1 MKRLV
6 FNIALLSAFSTV
18 VAQNAADSTNTASA
32 TDTTIK
38 RNIEVVRDYTPV
50 IKEAGKINTMPELK
64 DVNTKKIEI
73 DYKVWTSTYKP
84 KTDIIPSL
92 DFALASQEENKYSRE
107 GFLRIGGGNYKSF
120 LGELYTPIYRS
131 DLALFDFYL
140 KHNSSFGDIT
150 LQKDNYSA
158 LSNDIL
164 SKGLYNDNK
173 ARMSF
178 LRSLRI
184 REISAFGEFGYN
196 RFNYYGL
203 NNDMI
208 AFSELNKD
216 KEEPKYENDNQKNSH
231 LTAALNFRFRSK
243 DYIEAWKY
251 DLQTNWRLFKTY
263 FDVTENTI
271 FTDLAASYRMQESI
285 LSLKLQ
291 MYNVFVSTPED
302 GAIDFSN
309 ANNFNNFT
317 VLKFNPYYSFV
328 SEVGKLNL
336 GLKASFGINQGK
348 KVAFSPDITGQV
360 RVIDNI
366 WYVYAGV
373 TGDYKV
379 NTLRSLANE
388 NIYLSPDARPEDTYI
403 PLDIY
408 LGTKLNIGKSVNTDI
423 HVGYKI
429 INNQY
434 FYVNKTDTTGITN
447 NRFDVVYDKN
457 VGQFNC
463 GAAVNYNFR
472 EKVDFSL
479 KIGYNKWSLEK
490 QAEAWMLPSA
500 QIGLGISYVPTDYLR
515 FNINYDLETGRKA
528 YMGKDK
534 DKNAIVADLKNVS
547 DLSLGANYKLMS
559 FLDVFARF
567 NNILNQRSEIWYGYP
582 SQGFNFLLGV
592 TLTF

>member
-1 MKRLV
+1 MKRIV
-6 FNIALLSAFSTV
+6 FNIALLSAFSIV
-18 VAQNAADSTNTASA
+18 SAQNASDSTNTASA

-64 DVNTKKIEI
+64 DVNTKKIEV

-92 DFALASQEENKYSRE
+92 DYALASQEENKYSRE
-107 GFLRIGGGNYKSF
+107 GFLRLGGGNYKSF
-120 LGELYTPIYRS
+120 LGELYTPIYNS
-131 DLALFDFYL
+131 DVALFDFYL
-140 KHNSSFGDIT
+140 KHNSSFGNVT
-150 LQKDNYSA
+150 LKKDNYDV
-158 LSNDIL
+158 LSNDVL

-173 ARMSF
+173 ARISF
-178 LRSLRI
+178 LRSIRI

-203 NNDMI
+203 NSDMI
-208 AFSELNKD
+208 SFSEQNKD
-216 KEEPKYENDNQKNSH
+216 KEEPEYKNDDQKNSH

-243 DYIEAWKY
+243 DYIEQWKY
-251 DLQTNWRLFKTY
+251 DLQTNWRLLKTH
-263 FDVTENTI
+263 FDVAENTI

-285 LSLKLQ
+285 LSLKFQ

-302 GAIDFSN
+302 GSIDFSK
-309 ANNFNNFT
+309 AKNFNNFT
-317 VLKFNPYYSFV
+317 VLKFNPYYSFI
-328 SEVGKLNL
+328 SEVGRLNL

-348 KVAFSPDITGQV
+348 NTAFSPDITGQV

-423 HVGYKI
+423 HIGYKI

-434 FYVNKTDTTGITN
+434 FYVNKSDSTGMKNT
-447 NRFDVVYDKN
+447 FDVVYDKN

-472 EKVDFSL
+472 EKVDFSF

-490 QAEAWMLPSA
+490 QKEAWMLPAA
-500 QIGLGISYVPTDYLR
+500 QIGLGVSYIPTDFLR
-515 FNINYDLETGRKA
+515 FNINYDLEAGRKA
-528 YMGKDK
+528 KLGKDSS
-534 DKNAIVADLKNVS
+534 VDLKNFN
-547 DLSLGANYKLMS
+547 DISLGANYKLMS

-567 NNILNQRSEIWYGYP
+567 NNILNQRSEFWYGYP
-582 SQGFNFLLGV
+582 SQGFNFLLGL

>member
-1 MKRLV
+1 MKRIV
-6 FNIALLSAFSTV
+6 FNIALLSAFSIV
-18 VAQNAADSTNTASA
+18 SAQNASDSTNTASA

-64 DVNTKKIEI
+64 DVNTKKIEV

-92 DFALASQEENKYSRE
+92 DYALASQEENKYSRE
-107 GFLRIGGGNYKSF
+107 GFLRLGGGNYKSF
-120 LGELYTPIYRS
+120 LGELYTPIYNS
-131 DLALFDFYL
+131 DVALFDFYL
-140 KHNSSFGDIT
+140 KHNSSFGNVT
-150 LQKDNYSA
+150 LKKDNYDV
-158 LSNDIL
+158 LSNDVL

-173 ARMSF
+173 ARISF
-178 LRSLRI
+178 LRSIRI

-203 NNDMI
+203 NSDMI
-208 AFSELNKD
+208 SFSEQNKD
-216 KEEPKYENDNQKNSH
+216 KEEPEYKNDDQKNSH

-243 DYIEAWKY
+243 DYIEQWKY
-251 DLQTNWRLFKTY
+251 DLQTNWRLLKTH
-263 FDVTENTI
+263 FDVAENTI

-285 LSLKLQ
+285 LSLKFQ

-302 GAIDFSN
+302 GPIDFSK
-309 ANNFNNFT
+309 AKNFNNFT
-317 VLKFNPYYSFV
+317 VLKFNPYYSFI
-328 SEVGKLNL
+328 SEVGRLNL

-348 KVAFSPDITGQV
+348 NTAFSPDITGQV
-360 RVIDNI
+360 SVIDNI

-423 HVGYKI
+423 HIGYKI

-434 FYVNKTDTTGITN
+434 FYVNKSDSTGMKNT
-447 NRFDVVYDKN
+447 FDVVYDKN

-472 EKVDFSL
+472 EKVDFSF

-490 QAEAWMLPSA
+490 QKEAWMLPAA
-500 QIGLGISYVPTDYLR
+500 QIGLGVSYVPTDFLR
-515 FNINYDLETGRKA
+515 FNINYDLEAGRKA
-528 YMGKDK
+528 KLGKDSS
-534 DKNAIVADLKNVS
+534 VDLKNFN
-547 DLSLGANYKLMS
+547 DISLGANYKLMS

-567 NNILNQRSEIWYGYP
+567 NNILNQRSEFWYGYP
-582 SQGFNFLLGV
+582 SQGFNFLLGL

>member
-1 MKRLV
+1 MKRIV
-6 FNIALLSAFSTV
+6 FNIALLSAFSIV
-18 VAQNAADSTNTASA
+18 NAQNASDSTNTASA

-64 DVNTKKIEI
+64 DMNTKKIEV

-92 DFALASQEENKYSRE
+92 DYALASQEENKYSRE
-107 GFLRIGGGNYKSF
+107 GFLRLGGGNYKSF
-120 LGELYTPIYRS
+120 LGELYTPIYNS
-131 DLALFDFYL
+131 DVALFDFYL
-140 KHNSSFGDIT
+140 KHNSSFGNVT
-150 LQKDNYSA
+150 LKKDNYDV
-158 LSNDIL
+158 LSNDVL

-173 ARMSF
+173 ARISF
-178 LRSLRI
+178 LRSIRI

-203 NNDMI
+203 NSDMI
-208 AFSELNKD
+208 AFSEQNKG
-216 KEEPKYENDNQKNSH
+216 KEEPEYKNDDQKNSH

-243 DYIEAWKY
+243 DYIDQWKY
-251 DLQTNWRLFKTY
+251 DLQTNWRLLKTH
-263 FDVTENTI
+263 FNVAENTI

-285 LSLKLQ
+285 LSLKFQ
-291 MYNVFVSTPED
+291 MYNVFVSTPEN
-302 GAIDFSN
+302 GSIDFSK
-309 ANNFNNFT
+309 AQNFNNFT
-317 VLKFNPYYSFV
+317 VLKFNPYYSFI
-328 SEVGKLNL
+328 SEVGRLNL

-348 KVAFSPDITGQV
+348 NTAFSPDITGQV

-423 HVGYKI
+423 HIGYKI

-434 FYVNKTDTTGITN
+434 FYVNKSDSTGMKNT
-447 NRFDVVYDKN
+447 FDVVYDKN

-472 EKVDFSL
+472 EKVDFSF

-490 QAEAWMLPSA
+490 QAEAWMLPAA
-500 QIGLGISYVPTDYLR
+500 QIGLGVSYVPTDFLR
-515 FNINYDLETGRKA
+515 FNINYDLEAGRKA
-528 YMGKDK
+528 KLGKDT
-534 DKNAIVADLKNVS
+534 IVDLKNFN
-547 DLSLGANYKLMS
+547 DISLGANYKLMS

-567 NNILNQRSEIWYGYP
+567 NNILNQRSEVWYGYP
-582 SQGFNFLLGV
+582 SQGFNFLLGL

>member
-1 MKRLV
+1 MKRIV
-6 FNIALLSAFSTV
+6 FNIALLSAFSIV
-18 VAQNAADSTNTASA
+18 SAQNASDSTNTASA

-64 DVNTKKIEI
+64 DVNTKKIEV

-92 DFALASQEENKYSRE
+92 DYALASQEENKYSRE
-107 GFLRIGGGNYKSF
+107 GFLRLGGGNYKSF
-120 LGELYTPIYRS
+120 LGELYTPIYNS
-131 DLALFDFYL
+131 DVALFDFYL
-140 KHNSSFGDIT
+140 KHNSSFGNVT
-150 LQKDNYSA
+150 LKKDNYDV
-158 LSNDIL
+158 LSNDVL

-173 ARMSF
+173 ARISF
-178 LRSLRI
+178 LRSIRI

-203 NNDMI
+203 NSDMI
-208 AFSELNKD
+208 SFSEQNKD
-216 KEEPKYENDNQKNSH
+216 KEEPEYKNDDQKNSH

-243 DYIEAWKY
+243 DYIEQWKY
-251 DLQTNWRLFKTY
+251 DLQTNWRLLKTH
-263 FDVTENTI
+263 FDVAENTI

-285 LSLKLQ
+285 LSLKFQ
-291 MYNVFVSTPED
+291 MYNVFVSTPEN
-302 GAIDFSN
+302 GSIDFSK
-309 ANNFNNFT
+309 AQNFNNFT
-317 VLKFNPYYSFV
+317 VLKFNPYYSFI
-328 SEVGKLNL
+328 SEVGRLNL

-348 KVAFSPDITGQV
+348 NTAFSPDITGQV

-423 HVGYKI
+423 HIGYKI

-434 FYVNKTDTTGITN
+434 FYVNKSDSTGMKNT
-447 NRFDVVYDKN
+447 FDVVYDKN

-472 EKVDFSL
+472 EKVDFSF

-490 QAEAWMLPSA
+490 QKEAWMLPAA
-500 QIGLGISYVPTDYLR
+500 QIGLGVSYVPTDFLR
-515 FNINYDLETGRKA
+515 FNINYDLEAGRKA
-528 YMGKDK
+528 KLGKDSS
-534 DKNAIVADLKNVS
+534 IDLKNFN
-547 DLSLGANYKLMS
+547 DISLGANYKLMS

-567 NNILNQRSEIWYGYP
+567 NNILNQRSEFWYGYP
-582 SQGFNFLLGV
+582 SQGFNFLLGL

>member
-1 MKRLV
+1 MKKIV
-6 FNIALLSAFSTV
+6 FNIALLSAFSIV
-18 VAQNAADSTNTASA
+18 SAQNASDSTNTASA

-64 DVNTKKIEI
+64 DVNTKKIEV

-92 DFALASQEENKYSRE
+92 DYALASQEENKYSRE
-107 GFLRIGGGNYKSF
+107 GFLRLGGGNYKSF
-120 LGELYTPIYRS
+120 LGELYTPIYNS
-131 DLALFDFYL
+131 DVALFDFYL
-140 KHNSSFGDIT
+140 KHNSSFGNVT
-150 LQKDNYSA
+150 LKKDNYDV
-158 LSNDIL
+158 LSNDVL

-173 ARMSF
+173 ARISF
-178 LRSLRI
+178 LRSIRI

-203 NNDMI
+203 NSDMI
-208 AFSELNKD
+208 SFSEQNKD
-216 KEEPKYENDNQKNSH
+216 KEEPEYKNDDQKNSH

-243 DYIEAWKY
+243 DYIEQWKY
-251 DLQTNWRLFKTY
+251 DLQTNWRLLKTH
-263 FDVTENTI
+263 FDVAENTI

-285 LSLKLQ
+285 LSLKFQ
-291 MYNVFVSTPED
+291 MYNVFVSTPEN
-302 GAIDFSN
+302 GSIDFSK
-309 ANNFNNFT
+309 AKNFNNFT
-317 VLKFNPYYSFV
+317 VLKFNPYYSFI
-328 SEVGKLNL
+328 SEVGRLNL

-348 KVAFSPDITGQV
+348 NTAFSPDITGQV

-423 HVGYKI
+423 HIGYKI

-434 FYVNKTDTTGITN
+434 FYVNKSDSTGMKNT
-447 NRFDVVYDKN
+447 FDVVYDKN

-472 EKVDFSL
+472 EKVDFSF

-490 QAEAWMLPSA
+490 QKEAWMLPAA
-500 QIGLGISYVPTDYLR
+500 QIGLGVSYVPTDFLR
-515 FNINYDLETGRKA
+515 FNINYDLEAGRKA
-528 YMGKDK
+528 KLGKDTS
-534 DKNAIVADLKNVS
+534 VDLKNFN
-547 DLSLGANYKLMS
+547 DISLGANYKLMS

-567 NNILNQRSEIWYGYP
+567 NNILNQRSEFWYGYP
-582 SQGFNFLLGV
+582 SQGFNFLLGL

>member
-1 MKRLV
+1 MKRIV
-6 FNIALLSAFSTV
+6 FNIALLSAFSIV
-18 VAQNAADSTNTASA
+18 SAQNASDSTNTASA

-64 DVNTKKIEI
+64 DVNTKKIEV

-92 DFALASQEENKYSRE
+92 DYALASQEENKYSRE
-107 GFLRIGGGNYKSF
+107 GFLRLGGGNYKSF
-120 LGELYTPIYRS
+120 LGELYTPIYNS
-131 DLALFDFYL
+131 DVALFDFYL
-140 KHNSSFGDIT
+140 KHNSSFGNVT
-150 LQKDNYSA
+150 LKKDNYDV
-158 LSNDIL
+158 LSNDVL

-173 ARMSF
+173 ARISF
-178 LRSLRI
+178 LRSIRI

-203 NNDMI
+203 NSDMI
-208 AFSELNKD
+208 SFSEQNKD
-216 KEEPKYENDNQKNSH
+216 KEEPEYKNDDQKNSH

-243 DYIEAWKY
+243 DYIEQWKY
-251 DLQTNWRLFKTY
+251 DLQTNWRLLKTH
-263 FDVTENTI
+263 FDVAENTI

-285 LSLKLQ
+285 LSLKFQ

-302 GAIDFSN
+302 GPIDFSK
-309 ANNFNNFT
+309 AKNFNNFT
-317 VLKFNPYYSFV
+317 VLKFNPYYSFI
-328 SEVGKLNL
+328 SEVGRLNL

-348 KVAFSPDITGQV
+348 NTAFSPDITGQV

-423 HVGYKI
+423 HIGYKI

-434 FYVNKTDTTGITN
+434 FYVNKSDSTGMKNT
-447 NRFDVVYDKN
+447 FDVVYDKN

-472 EKVDFSL
+472 EKVDFSF

-490 QAEAWMLPSA
+490 QKEAWMLPA
-500 QIGLGISYVPTDYLR
+500 TQIGLGVSYVPTDFLR
-515 FNINYDLETGRKA
+515 FNINYDLEAGRKA
-528 YMGKDK
+528 KLGKDSS
-534 DKNAIVADLKNVS
+534 VDLKNFN
-547 DLSLGANYKLMS
+547 DISLGANYKLMS

-567 NNILNQRSEIWYGYP
+567 NNILNQRSEFWYGYP
-582 SQGFNFLLGV
+582 SQGFNFLLGL

>member
-1 MKRLV
+1 MKRIV
-6 FNIALLSAFSTV
+6 FNIALLSAFSIV
-18 VAQNAADSTNTASA
+18 SAQNASDSTNTASA

-64 DVNTKKIEI
+64 DVNTKKIEV

-92 DFALASQEENKYSRE
+92 DYALASQEENKYSRE
-107 GFLRIGGGNYKSF
+107 GFLRLGGGNYKSF
-120 LGELYTPIYRS
+120 LGELYTPIYNS
-131 DLALFDFYL
+131 DVALFDFYL
-140 KHNSSFGDIT
+140 KHNSSFGNVT
-150 LQKDNYSA
+150 LKKDNYDV
-158 LSNDIL
+158 LSNDVL

-173 ARMSF
+173 ARISF
-178 LRSLRI
+178 LRSIRI

-203 NNDMI
+203 NSDMI
-208 AFSELNKD
+208 SFSEQNKD
-216 KEEPKYENDNQKNSH
+216 KEEPEYKNDDQKNSH

-243 DYIEAWKY
+243 DYIEQWKY
-251 DLQTNWRLFKTY
+251 DLQTNWRLLKTH
-263 FDVTENTI
+263 FDVAENTI

-285 LSLKLQ
+285 LSLKFQ
-291 MYNVFVSTPED
+291 MYNVFVSTPEI
-302 GAIDFSN
+302 GSIDFSK
-309 ANNFNNFT
+309 AQNFNNFT
-317 VLKFNPYYSFV
+317 VLKFNPYYSFI
-328 SEVGKLNL
+328 SEVGRLNL

-348 KVAFSPDITGQV
+348 NTAFSPDITGQV

-423 HVGYKI
+423 HIGYKI

-434 FYVNKTDTTGITN
+434 FYVNKSDSTGMKNT
-447 NRFDVVYDKN
+447 FDVVYDKN

-472 EKVDFSL
+472 EKVDFSF

-490 QAEAWMLPSA
+490 QKEAWMLPAA
-500 QIGLGISYVPTDYLR
+500 QIGLGVSYVPTDFLR
-515 FNINYDLETGRKA
+515 FNINYDFEAGRKA
-528 YMGKDK
+528 KLGKDSS
-534 DKNAIVADLKNVS
+534 VDLKNFN
-547 DLSLGANYKLMS
+547 DISLGANYKLMS

-567 NNILNQRSEIWYGYP
+567 NNILNQRSEFWYGYP
-582 SQGFNFLLGV
+582 SQGFNFLLGL

>member
-1 MKRLV
+1 MKRIV
-6 FNIALLSAFSTV
+6 FNIALLSAFSIV
-18 VAQNAADSTNTASA
+18 SAQNASDSTNTASA

-64 DVNTKKIEI
+64 DVNTKKIEV

-92 DFALASQEENKYSRE
+92 DYALASQEENKYSRE
-107 GFLRIGGGNYKSF
+107 GFLRLGGGNYKSF
-120 LGELYTPIYRS
+120 LGELYTPIYNS
-131 DLALFDFYL
+131 DVALFDFYL
-140 KHNSSFGDIT
+140 KHNSSFGNVT
-150 LQKDNYSA
+150 LKKDNYDV
-158 LSNDIL
+158 LSNDVL

-173 ARMSF
+173 ARISF
-178 LRSLRI
+178 LRSIRI

-203 NNDMI
+203 NSDMI
-208 AFSELNKD
+208 SFSEQNKD
-216 KEEPKYENDNQKNSH
+216 KEEPEYKNDDQKNSH

-243 DYIEAWKY
+243 DYIEQWKY
-251 DLQTNWRLFKTY
+251 DLQTNWRLLKTH
-263 FDVTENTI
+263 FDVAENTI

-285 LSLKLQ
+285 LSLKFQ
-291 MYNVFVSTPED
+291 MYNVFVSTPEN
-302 GAIDFSN
+302 GSIDFSK
-309 ANNFNNFT
+309 AQNFNNFT
-317 VLKFNPYYSFV
+317 VLKFNPYYSFI
-328 SEVGKLNL
+328 SEVGRLNL

-348 KVAFSPDITGQV
+348 NTAFSPDITGQV

-423 HVGYKI
+423 HIGYKI

-434 FYVNKTDTTGITN
+434 FYVNKSDSTGMKNT
-447 NRFDVVYDKN
+447 FDVVYDKN

-472 EKVDFSL
+472 EKVDFSF

-490 QAEAWMLPSA
+490 QKEAWMLPAA
-500 QIGLGISYVPTDYLR
+500 QIGLGVSYVPTDFLR
-515 FNINYDLETGRKA
+515 FNINYDLEAGRKA
-528 YMGKDK
+528 KLGKDTS
-534 DKNAIVADLKNVS
+534 VDLKNFN
-547 DLSLGANYKLMS
+547 DISLGANYKLMS

-567 NNILNQRSEIWYGYP
+567 NNILNQRSEFWYGYP
-582 SQGFNFLLGV
+582 SQGFNFLLGL

>member
-1 MKRLV
+1 MKRIV
-6 FNIALLSAFSTV
+6 FNIALLSAFSIV
-18 VAQNAADSTNTASA
+18 SAQNASDSTNTASA

-64 DVNTKKIEI
+64 DVNTKKIEV

-92 DFALASQEENKYSRE
+92 DYALASQEENKYSRE
-107 GFLRIGGGNYKSF
+107 GFLRLGGGNYKSF
-120 LGELYTPIYRS
+120 LGELYTPIYNS
-131 DLALFDFYL
+131 DVALFDFYL
-140 KHNSSFGDIT
+140 KHNSSFGNVT
-150 LQKDNYSA
+150 LKKDNYDV
-158 LSNDIL
+158 LSNDVL

-173 ARMSF
+173 ARISF
-178 LRSLRI
+178 LRSIRI

-203 NNDMI
+203 NSDMI
-208 AFSELNKD
+208 SFSEQNKD
-216 KEEPKYENDNQKNSH
+216 KEEPEYKNDDQKNSH

-243 DYIEAWKY
+243 DYIEQWKY
-251 DLQTNWRLFKTY
+251 DLQTNWRLLKTH
-263 FDVTENTI
+263 FDVAENTI

-285 LSLKLQ
+285 LSLKFQ
-291 MYNVFVSTPED
+291 MYNVFVSTPEN
-302 GAIDFSN
+302 GSIDFSK
-309 ANNFNNFT
+309 AQNFNNFT
-317 VLKFNPYYSFV
+317 VLKFNPYYSFI
-328 SEVGKLNL
+328 SEVGRLNL

-348 KVAFSPDITGQV
+348 NTAFSPDITGQV

-423 HVGYKI
+423 HIGYKI

-434 FYVNKTDTTGITN
+434 FYVNKSDSTGIKNT
-447 NRFDVVYDKN
+447 FDVVYDKN

-472 EKVDFSL
+472 EKVDFSF

-490 QAEAWMLPSA
+490 QKEAWMLPAA
-500 QIGLGISYVPTDYLR
+500 QIGLGVSYVPTDFLR
-515 FNINYDLETGRKA
+515 FNINYDLEAGRKA
-528 YMGKDK
+528 KLGKDSS
-534 DKNAIVADLKNVS
+534 VDLKNFN
-547 DLSLGANYKLMS
+547 DISLGANYKLMS

-567 NNILNQRSEIWYGYP
+567 NNILNQRSEFWYGYP
-582 SQGFNFLLGV
+582 SQGFNFLLGL

>member
-1 MKRLV
+1 MKRIV
-6 FNIALLSAFSTV
+6 FNIALLSAFSIV
-18 VAQNAADSTNTASA
+18 NAQNASDSTNTASA

-64 DVNTKKIEI
+64 DVNTKKIEV

-92 DFALASQEENKYSRE
+92 DYALASQEENKYSRE
-107 GFLRIGGGNYKSF
+107 GFLRLGGGNYKSF
-120 LGELYTPIYRS
+120 LGELYTPIYNS
-131 DLALFDFYL
+131 DVALFDFYL
-140 KHNSSFGDIT
+140 KHNSSFGNVT
-150 LQKDNYSA
+150 LKKDNYDV
-158 LSNDIL
+158 LSNDVL

-173 ARMSF
+173 ARISF
-178 LRSLRI
+178 LRSIRI

-203 NNDMI
+203 NSDMI
-208 AFSELNKD
+208 SFSEQNKD
-216 KEEPKYENDNQKNSH
+216 KEEPEYKNDDQKNSH

-243 DYIEAWKY
+243 DYIEQWKY
-251 DLQTNWRLFKTY
+251 DLQTNWRLLKTH
-263 FDVTENTI
+263 FDVAENTI

-285 LSLKLQ
+285 LSLKFQ

-302 GAIDFSN
+302 GPIDFSK
-309 ANNFNNFT
+309 AKNFNNFT
-317 VLKFNPYYSFV
+317 VLKFNPYYSFI
-328 SEVGKLNL
+328 SEVGRLNL

-348 KVAFSPDITGQV
+348 NTAFSPDITGQV

-423 HVGYKI
+423 HIGYKI

-434 FYVNKTDTTGITN
+434 FYVNKSDSTGMKNT
-447 NRFDVVYDKN
+447 FDVVYDKN

-472 EKVDFSL
+472 EKVDFSF

-490 QAEAWMLPSA
+490 QKEAWMLPA
-500 QIGLGISYVPTDYLR
+500 VQIGLGVSYVPTDFLR
-515 FNINYDLETGRKA
+515 FNINYDLEAGRKA
-528 YMGKDK
+528 KLGKDSS
-534 DKNAIVADLKNVS
+534 VDLKNFN
-547 DLSLGANYKLMS
+547 DISLGANYKLMS

-567 NNILNQRSEIWYGYP
+567 NNILNQRSEFWYGYP
-582 SQGFNFLLGV
+582 SQGFNFLLGL

>member
-1 MKRLV
+1 MKRIV
-6 FNIALLSAFSTV
+6 FNIALLSAFSIV
-18 VAQNAADSTNTASA
+18 SAQNASDSTNTASA

-64 DVNTKKIEI
+64 DVNTKKIEV

-92 DFALASQEENKYSRE
+92 DYALASQEENKYSRE
-107 GFLRIGGGNYKSF
+107 GFLRLGGGNYKSF
-120 LGELYTPIYRS
+120 LGELYTPIYNS
-131 DLALFDFYL
+131 DVALFDFYL
-140 KHNSSFGDIT
+140 KHNSSFGNVT
-150 LQKDNYSA
+150 LKKDNYDV
-158 LSNDIL
+158 LSNDVL

-173 ARMSF
+173 ARISF
-178 LRSLRI
+178 LRSIRI

-203 NNDMI
+203 NSNMI
-208 AFSELNKD
+208 SFSEQNKD
-216 KEEPKYENDNQKNSH
+216 KEEPEYKNDDQKNSH

-243 DYIEAWKY
+243 DYIEQWKY
-251 DLQTNWRLFKTY
+251 DLQTNWRLLKTH
-263 FDVTENTI
+263 FDVAENTI

-285 LSLKLQ
+285 LSLKFQ
-291 MYNVFVSTPED
+291 MYNVFVSTPEN
-302 GAIDFSN
+302 GSIDFSK
-309 ANNFNNFT
+309 AQNFNNFT
-317 VLKFNPYYSFV
+317 VLKFNPYYSFI
-328 SEVGKLNL
+328 SEVGRLNL

-348 KVAFSPDITGQV
+348 NTAFSPDITGQV

-423 HVGYKI
+423 HIGYKI

-434 FYVNKTDTTGITN
+434 FYVNKSDSTGMKNT
-447 NRFDVVYDKN
+447 FDVVYDKN

-472 EKVDFSL
+472 EKVDFSF

-490 QAEAWMLPSA
+490 QKEAWMLPAA
-500 QIGLGISYVPTDYLR
+500 QIGLGVSYVPTDFLR
-515 FNINYDLETGRKA
+515 FNINYDLEAGRKA
-528 YMGKDK
+528 KLGKDTS
-534 DKNAIVADLKNVS
+534 VDLKNFN
-547 DLSLGANYKLMS
+547 DISLGANYKLMS

-567 NNILNQRSEIWYGYP
+567 NNILNQRSEFWYGYP
-582 SQGFNFLLGV
+582 SQGFNFLLGL

>member
-1 MKRLV
+1 MKRIV
-6 FNIALLSAFSTV
+6 FNIALLSAFSIV
-18 VAQNAADSTNTASA
+18 SAQNASDSTNTAST

-64 DVNTKKIEI
+64 DVNTKKIEV

-92 DFALASQEENKYSRE
+92 DYALASQEENKYSRE
-107 GFLRIGGGNYKSF
+107 GFLRLGGGNYKSF
-120 LGELYTPIYRS
+120 LGELYTPIYNS
-131 DLALFDFYL
+131 DVALFDFYL
-140 KHNSSFGDIT
+140 KHNSSFGNVT
-150 LQKDNYSA
+150 LKKDNYDV
-158 LSNDIL
+158 LSNDVL

-173 ARMSF
+173 ARISF
-178 LRSLRI
+178 LRSIRI

-203 NNDMI
+203 NSDMI
-208 AFSELNKD
+208 SFSEQNKD
-216 KEEPKYENDNQKNSH
+216 KEEPEYKNDDQKNSH

-243 DYIEAWKY
+243 DYIEQWKY
-251 DLQTNWRLFKTY
+251 DLQTNWRLLKTH
-263 FDVTENTI
+263 FDVAENTI

-285 LSLKLQ
+285 LSLKFQ
-291 MYNVFVSTPED
+291 MYNVFVSTPEN
-302 GAIDFSN
+302 GSIDFSK
-309 ANNFNNFT
+309 AQNFNNFT
-317 VLKFNPYYSFV
+317 VLKFNPYYSFI
-328 SEVGKLNL
+328 SEVGRLNL

-348 KVAFSPDITGQV
+348 NTAFSPDITGQV

-423 HVGYKI
+423 HIGYKI

-434 FYVNKTDTTGITN
+434 FYVNKSDSTGMKNT
-447 NRFDVVYDKN
+447 FDVVYDKN

-472 EKVDFSL
+472 EKVDFSF

-490 QAEAWMLPSA
+490 QKEAWMLPAA
-500 QIGLGISYVPTDYLR
+500 QIGLGVSYVPTDFLR
-515 FNINYDLETGRKA
+515 FNINYDLEAGRKA
-528 YMGKDK
+528 KLGKDSS
-534 DKNAIVADLKNVS
+534 VDLKNFN
-547 DLSLGANYKLMS
+547 DISLGANYKLMS

-567 NNILNQRSEIWYGYP
+567 NNILNQRSEFWYGYP
-582 SQGFNFLLGV
+582 SQGFNFLLGL

>member
-1 MKRLV
+1 MKRIV
-6 FNIALLSAFSTV
+6 FNIALLSAFSAV
-18 VAQNAADSTNTASA
+18 SAQNASDSTNTASS

-64 DVNTKKIEI
+64 DVNTKKIDV

-92 DFALASQEENKYSRE
+92 DYALASQEENKYSRE
-107 GFLRIGGGNYKSF
+107 GFLRLGGGNYKSF
-120 LGELYTPIYRS
+120 LGELYTPIYNS
-131 DLALFDFYL
+131 DVALFDFYL
-140 KHNSSFGDIT
+140 KHNSSFGNVT
-150 LQKDNYSA
+150 LKKDNYDV
-158 LSNDIL
+158 LSNDVL

-173 ARMSF
+173 ARISF
-178 LRSLRI
+178 LRSIRI

-203 NNDMI
+203 NSDMI
-208 AFSELNKD
+208 SFSEQNKD
-216 KEEPKYENDNQKNSH
+216 KEEPEYKNDDQKNSH

-243 DYIEAWKY
+243 DYIEQWKY
-251 DLQTNWRLFKTY
+251 DLQTNWRLLKTH
-263 FDVTENTI
+263 FDVAENTI

-285 LSLKLQ
+285 LSLKFQ

-302 GAIDFSN
+302 GPIDFSK
-309 ANNFNNFT
+309 AKNFNNFT
-317 VLKFNPYYSFV
+317 VLKFNPYYSFI
-328 SEVGKLNL
+328 SEVGRLNL

-348 KVAFSPDITGQV
+348 NTAFSPDITGQV

-423 HVGYKI
+423 HIGYKI

-434 FYVNKTDTTGITN
+434 FYVNKSDSTGMKNT
-447 NRFDVVYDKN
+447 FDVVYDKN

-472 EKVDFSL
+472 EKVDFSF

-490 QAEAWMLPSA
+490 QKEAWMLPAA
-500 QIGLGISYVPTDYLR
+500 QIGLGVSYVPTDFLR
-515 FNINYDLETGRKA
+515 FNINYDLEAGRKA
-528 YMGKDK
+528 KLGKDSS
-534 DKNAIVADLKNVS
+534 VDLKNFN
-547 DLSLGANYKLMS
+547 DISLGANYKLMS

-567 NNILNQRSEIWYGYP
+567 NNILNQRSEFWYGYP
-582 SQGFNFLLGV
+582 SQGFNFLLGL

>member
-1 MKRLV
+1 MKRIV
-6 FNIALLSAFSTV
+6 FNIALLSAFSIV
-18 VAQNAADSTNTASA
+18 SAQNASDSTNTASA

-64 DVNTKKIEI
+64 DVNTKKIEV

-92 DFALASQEENKYSRE
+92 DYALASQEENKYSRE
-107 GFLRIGGGNYKSF
+107 GFLRLGGGNYKSF
-120 LGELYTPIYRS
+120 LGELYTPIYNS
-131 DLALFDFYL
+131 DVALFDFYL
-140 KHNSSFGDIT
+140 KHNSSFGNVT
-150 LQKDNYSA
+150 LKKDNYDV
-158 LSNDIL
+158 LSNDVL

-173 ARMSF
+173 ARISF
-178 LRSLRI
+178 LRSIRI

-203 NNDMI
+203 NSDMI
-208 AFSELNKD
+208 SFSEQNKD
-216 KEEPKYENDNQKNSH
+216 KEEPEYKNDDQKNSH

-243 DYIEAWKY
+243 DYIEQWKY
-251 DLQTNWRLFKTY
+251 DLQTNWRLLKTH
-263 FDVTENTI
+263 FDVAENTI

-285 LSLKLQ
+285 LSLKFQ
-291 MYNVFVSTPED
+291 MYNVFVSTPEN
-302 GAIDFSN
+302 GSIDFSK
-309 ANNFNNFT
+309 AQNFNNFT
-317 VLKFNPYYSFV
+317 VLKFNPYYSFI
-328 SEVGKLNL
+328 SEVGRLNL

-348 KVAFSPDITGQV
+348 NTAFSPDITGQV
-360 RVIDNI
+360 RVIDNV

-423 HVGYKI
+423 HIGYKI

-434 FYVNKTDTTGITN
+434 FYVNKSDSTGMKNT
-447 NRFDVVYDKN
+447 FDVVYDKN

-472 EKVDFSL
+472 EKVDFSF

-490 QAEAWMLPSA
+490 QKEAWMLPAA
-500 QIGLGISYVPTDYLR
+500 QIGLGVSYVPTDFLR
-515 FNINYDLETGRKA
+515 FNINYDLEAGRKA
-528 YMGKDK
+528 KLGKDSS
-534 DKNAIVADLKNVS
+534 VDLKNFN
-547 DLSLGANYKLMS
+547 DISLGANYKLMS

-567 NNILNQRSEIWYGYP
+567 NNILNQRSEFWYGYP
-582 SQGFNFLLGV
+582 SQGFNFLLGL

>member
-1 MKRLV
+1 MKRIV
-6 FNIALLSAFSTV
+6 FNIALLSAFSIV
-18 VAQNAADSTNTASA
+18 SAQNASDSTNTASA

-64 DVNTKKIEI
+64 DVNTKKIEV

-92 DFALASQEENKYSRE
+92 DYALASQEENKYSRE
-107 GFLRIGGGNYKSF
+107 GFLRLGGGNYKSF
-120 LGELYTPIYRS
+120 LGELYTPIYNS
-131 DLALFDFYL
+131 DVALFDFYL
-140 KHNSSFGDIT
+140 KHNSSFGNVT
-150 LQKDNYSA
+150 LKKDNYDV
-158 LSNDIL
+158 LSNDVL

-173 ARMSF
+173 ARISF
-178 LRSLRI
+178 LRSIRI

-203 NNDMI
+203 NSDMI
-208 AFSELNKD
+208 SFSEQNKD
-216 KEEPKYENDNQKNSH
+216 KEEPEYKNDDQKNSH

-243 DYIEAWKY
+243 DYIEQWKY
-251 DLQTNWRLFKTY
+251 DLQTNWRLLKTH
-263 FDVTENTI
+263 FDVAENTI

-285 LSLKLQ
+285 LSLKFQ
-291 MYNVFVSTPED
+291 MYNVFVSTPEN
-302 GAIDFSN
+302 GSIDFSK
-309 ANNFNNFT
+309 AQNFNNFT
-317 VLKFNPYYSFV
+317 VLKFNPYYSFI
-328 SEVGKLNL
+328 SEVGRLNL

-348 KVAFSPDITGQV
+348 NTAFSPDITGQV

-423 HVGYKI
+423 HIGYKI

-434 FYVNKTDTTGITN
+434 FYVNKSDSTGMKNT
-447 NRFDVVYDKN
+447 FDVVYDKN

-472 EKVDFSL
+472 EKVDFSF

-490 QAEAWMLPSA
+490 QKEAWMLPAA
-500 QIGLGISYVPTDYLR
+500 QIGLGVSYVPTDFLR
-515 FNINYDLETGRKA
+515 FNINYDLEAERKA
-528 YMGKDK
+528 KLGKDSS
-534 DKNAIVADLKNVS
+534 VDLKNFN
-547 DLSLGANYKLMS
+547 DISLGANYKLMS

-567 NNILNQRSEIWYGYP
+567 NNILNQRSEFWYGYP
-582 SQGFNFLLGV
+582 SQGFNFLLGL

>member
-1 MKRLV
+1 MKRIV
-6 FNIALLSAFSTV
+6 FNIALLSAFSTAG
-18 VAQNAADSTNTASA
+18 AQNAADSTNTASA

-38 RNIEVVRDYTPV
+38 RNIEVVREYTPV

-64 DVNTKKIEI
+64 DVNTKKIEV
-73 DYKVWTSTYKP
+73 DYKVWTSTFKP

-92 DFALASQEENKYSRE
+92 DYALASQEENKYSRE
-107 GFLRIGGGNYKSF
+107 GFLRLGGGNYTSF

-131 DLALFDFYL
+131 EVSLLDFYL

-150 LQKDNYSA
+150 LKKDNYSA

-173 ARMSF
+173 ARISF
-178 LRSLRI
+178 LRSIKI

-196 RFNYYGL
+196 RFNNYGL
-203 NNDMI
+203 NSEMVK
-208 AFSELNKD
+208 FSKENETKKEL
-216 KEEPKYENDNQKNSH
+216 EYENDNQKNSH
-231 LTAALNFRFRSK
+231 LTGAFNFRFRSK
-243 DYIEAWKY
+243 DYISQWKY
-251 DLQTNWRLFKTY
+251 DLQANWKLLKTY
-263 FDVTENTI
+263 YDVTENTL
-271 FTDLAASYRMQESI
+271 FWDCAASYRMQESI

-291 MYNVFVSTPED
+291 MYNVFMSTPED
-302 GAIDFSN
+302 SLLYNFNDAE
-309 ANNFNNFT
+309 NFNNFT
-317 VLKFNPYYSFV
+317 VIKFNPYYTFV
-328 SEVGKLNL
+328 NEVGRLNL

-348 KVAFSPDITGQV
+348 KIAFSPDITGQV

-379 NTLRSLANE
+379 NTLRSLVNE
-388 NIYLSPDARPEDTYI
+388 NIYISPDVRPEDTYI
-403 PLDIY
+403 PLDIF
-408 LGTKLNIGKSVNTDI
+408 LGTKMNIGKSVNTDI

-434 FYVNKTDTTGITN
+434 FYVNRKDSTGICN
-447 NRFDVVYDKN
+447 SFDVVYDKN

-472 EKVDFSL
+472 EKVDFSF

-490 QAEAWMLPSA
+490 QKEAWMLPAA
-500 QIGLGISYVPTDYLR
+500 QIGVGISYVPTDFLR
-515 FNINYDLETGRKA
+515 FNINYDLEAGRKA
-528 YMGKDK
+528 KLENG
-534 DKNAIVADLKNVS
+534 NTVDLANVN
-547 DLSLGANYKLMS
+547 DISLGANYKLMS

-567 NNILNQRSEIWYGYP
+567 NNILNQRGEVWYGYP
-582 SQGFNFLLGV
+582 SQGFNFLAGL

>member
-1 MKRLV
+1 MKRIV
-6 FNIALLSAFSTV
+6 FNIALLSAFSIV
-18 VAQNAADSTNTASA
+18 SAQNASDSTNTASA

-64 DVNTKKIEI
+64 DVNTKKIEV

-92 DFALASQEENKYSRE
+92 DYALASQEENKYSRE
-107 GFLRIGGGNYKSF
+107 GFLRLGGGNYKSF
-120 LGELYTPIYRS
+120 LGELYTPIYNS
-131 DLALFDFYL
+131 DVALFDFYL
-140 KHNSSFGDIT
+140 KHNSSFGNVT
-150 LQKDNYSA
+150 LKKDNYDV
-158 LSNDIL
+158 LSNDVL

-173 ARMSF
+173 ARISF
-178 LRSLRI
+178 LRSIRI

-203 NNDMI
+203 NSDMI
-208 AFSELNKD
+208 SFSEQNKD
-216 KEEPKYENDNQKNSH
+216 KEEPEYKNDDQKNSH

-243 DYIEAWKY
+243 DYIEQWKY
-251 DLQTNWRLFKTY
+251 DLQTNWRLLKTH
-263 FDVTENTI
+263 FDVAENTI

-285 LSLKLQ
+285 LSLKFQ
-291 MYNVFVSTPED
+291 MYNVFVSTPEN
-302 GAIDFSN
+302 GSIDFSK
-309 ANNFNNFT
+309 AQNFNNFT
-317 VLKFNPYYSFV
+317 VLKFNPYYSFI
-328 SEVGKLNL
+328 SEVGRLNL

-348 KVAFSPDITGQV
+348 NTAFSPDITGQV

-423 HVGYKI
+423 HIGYKI

-434 FYVNKTDTTGITN
+434 FYVNKSDSTGMKNT
-447 NRFDVVYDKN
+447 FDVVYDKN

-463 GAAVNYNFR
+463 GVAVNYNFR
-472 EKVDFSL
+472 EKVDFSF

-490 QAEAWMLPSA
+490 QKEAWMLPAA
-500 QIGLGISYVPTDYLR
+500 QIGLGVSYVPTDFLR
-515 FNINYDLETGRKA
+515 FNINYDLEAGRKA
-528 YMGKDK
+528 KLGKDSS
-534 DKNAIVADLKNVS
+534 VDLKNFN
-547 DLSLGANYKLMS
+547 DISLGANYKLMS

-567 NNILNQRSEIWYGYP
+567 NNILNQRSEFWYGYP
-582 SQGFNFLLGV
+582 SQGFNFLLGL

>member
-1 MKRLV
+1 MKRIV
-6 FNIALLSAFSTV
+6 FNIALLSAFSIV
-18 VAQNAADSTNTASA
+18 SAQNASDSTNTASA

-64 DVNTKKIEI
+64 DVNTKKIEV

-92 DFALASQEENKYSRE
+92 DYALASQEENKYSRE
-107 GFLRIGGGNYKSF
+107 GFLRLGGGNYKSF
-120 LGELYTPIYRS
+120 LGELYTPIYNS
-131 DLALFDFYL
+131 DVALFDFYL
-140 KHNSSFGDIT
+140 KHNSSFGNVT
-150 LQKDNYSA
+150 LKKDNYDV
-158 LSNDIL
+158 LSNDVL

-173 ARMSF
+173 ARISF
-178 LRSLRI
+178 LRSIRI

-203 NNDMI
+203 NSDMI
-208 AFSELNKD
+208 SFSEQNKE
-216 KEEPKYENDNQKNSH
+216 KEESEYKNDDQKNSH

-243 DYIEAWKY
+243 DYIEQWKY
-251 DLQTNWRLFKTY
+251 DLQTNWRLLKTH
-263 FDVTENTI
+263 FDVAENTI

-285 LSLKLQ
+285 LSLKFQ
-291 MYNVFVSTPED
+291 MYNVFVSTPEN
-302 GAIDFSN
+302 GSIVFSK
-309 ANNFNNFT
+309 AQNFNNFT
-317 VLKFNPYYSFV
+317 VLKFNPYYSFI
-328 SEVGKLNL
+328 SEVGRLNL

-348 KVAFSPDITGQV
+348 NTAFSPDITGQV

-423 HVGYKI
+423 HIGYKI

-434 FYVNKTDTTGITN
+434 FYVNKSDSTGMKNT
-447 NRFDVVYDKN
+447 FDVVYDKN

-472 EKVDFSL
+472 EKVDFSF

-490 QAEAWMLPSA
+490 QKEAWMLPAA
-500 QIGLGISYVPTDYLR
+500 QIGLGVSYVPTDFLR
-515 FNINYDLETGRKA
+515 FNINYDLEAGRKA
-528 YMGKDK
+528 KLGKDSS
-534 DKNAIVADLKNVS
+534 VDLKNFN
-547 DLSLGANYKLMS
+547 DISLGANYKLMS

-567 NNILNQRSEIWYGYP
+567 NNILNQRSEFWYGYP
-582 SQGFNFLLGV
+582 SQGFNFLLGL

>member
-1 MKRLV
+1 MKRIV
-6 FNIALLSAFSTV
+6 FNIALLSAFSIV
-18 VAQNAADSTNTASA
+18 SAQNASDSTNTASA

-64 DVNTKKIEI
+64 DVNTKKIEV

-92 DFALASQEENKYSRE
+92 DYALASQEENKYSRE
-107 GFLRIGGGNYKSF
+107 GFLRLGGGNYKSF
-120 LGELYTPIYRS
+120 LGELYTPIYNS
-131 DLALFDFYL
+131 DVALFDFYL
-140 KHNSSFGDIT
+140 KHNSSFGNVT
-150 LQKDNYSA
+150 LKKDNYDV
-158 LSNDIL
+158 LSNDVL

-173 ARMSF
+173 ARISF
-178 LRSLRI
+178 LRSIRI

-203 NNDMI
+203 NSDMI
-208 AFSELNKD
+208 SFSEQNKD
-216 KEEPKYENDNQKNSH
+216 KEEPEYKNDDQKNSH

-243 DYIEAWKY
+243 DYIEQWKY
-251 DLQTNWRLFKTY
+251 DMQTNWRLLKTH
-263 FDVTENTI
+263 FDVAENTI

-285 LSLKLQ
+285 LSLKFQ
-291 MYNVFVSTPED
+291 MYNVFVSTPEN
-302 GAIDFSN
+302 GSIDFSK
-309 ANNFNNFT
+309 AQNFNNFT
-317 VLKFNPYYSFV
+317 VLKFNPYYSFI
-328 SEVGKLNL
+328 SEVGRLNL

-348 KVAFSPDITGQV
+348 NTAFSPDITGQV

-423 HVGYKI
+423 HIGYKI

-434 FYVNKTDTTGITN
+434 FYVNKSDSTGMKNT
-447 NRFDVVYDKN
+447 FDVVYDKN

-472 EKVDFSL
+472 EKVDFSF

-490 QAEAWMLPSA
+490 QKEAWMLPAA
-500 QIGLGISYVPTDYLR
+500 QIGLGVSYVPTDFLR
-515 FNINYDLETGRKA
+515 FNINYDLEAGRKA
-528 YMGKDK
+528 KLGKDSS
-534 DKNAIVADLKNVS
+534 IDLKNFN
-547 DLSLGANYKLMS
+547 DISLGANYKLMS

-567 NNILNQRSEIWYGYP
+567 NNILNQRSEFWYGYP
-582 SQGFNFLLGV
+582 SQGFNFLLGL

>member
-1 MKRLV
+1 MKRIV
-6 FNIALLSAFSTV
+6 FNIALLSAFSIV
-18 VAQNAADSTNTASA
+18 SAQNASDSTNTASA

-64 DVNTKKIEI
+64 DVNTKKIEV

-92 DFALASQEENKYSRE
+92 DYALASQEENKYSRE
-107 GFLRIGGGNYKSF
+107 GFLRLGGGNYKSF
-120 LGELYTPIYRS
+120 LGELYTPIYNS
-131 DLALFDFYL
+131 DVALFDFYL
-140 KHNSSFGDIT
+140 KHNSSFGNVT
-150 LQKDNYSA
+150 LKKDNYDV
-158 LSNDIL
+158 LSNDVL

-173 ARMSF
+173 ARISF
-178 LRSLRI
+178 LRSIRI

-203 NNDMI
+203 NSDMI
-208 AFSELNKD
+208 AFSEQNKD
-216 KEEPKYENDNQKNSH
+216 KEEPEYKNDDQKNSH
-231 LTAALNFRFRSK
+231 LTATLNFRFRSK
-243 DYIEAWKY
+243 DYIEQWKY
-251 DLQTNWRLFKTY
+251 DLQTNWRLLKTH
-263 FDVTENTI
+263 FNVAENTI

-285 LSLKLQ
+285 LSLKFQ
-291 MYNVFVSTPED
+291 MYNVFVSTPEN
-302 GAIDFSN
+302 GSIDFSK
-309 ANNFNNFT
+309 AQNFKNFT

-328 SEVGKLNL
+328 SEVGRLNL

-348 KVAFSPDITGQV
+348 NTAFSPDITGQV
-360 RVIDNI
+360 RVIDNV

-388 NIYLSPDARPEDTYI
+388 NIYLSPNARPEDTYI

-429 INNQY
+429 VNNQY
-434 FYVNKTDTTGITN
+434 FYVNKSDSTGMKNT
-447 NRFDVVYDKN
+447 FDVVYDKN

-472 EKVDFSL
+472 EKVDFSF

-490 QAEAWMLPSA
+490 QAEAWMLPAA
-500 QIGLGISYVPTDYLR
+500 QIGLGVSYVPTDYLR
-515 FNINYDLETGRKA
+515 FNINYDLDAGRKA
-528 YMGKDK
+528 KLGKDTS
-534 DKNAIVADLKNVS
+534 VDLKNFN
-547 DLSLGANYKLMS
+547 DISLGANYKLMS

-567 NNILNQRSEIWYGYP
+567 NNILNQRSEVWYGYP
-582 SQGFNFLLGV
+582 SQGFNFLLGL

>member
-1 MKRLV
+1 MKRIV
-6 FNIALLSAFSTV
+6 FNIALLSAFSIV
-18 VAQNAADSTNTASA
+18 SAQNASDSTNNASA

-64 DVNTKKIEI
+64 DVNTKKIEV

-92 DFALASQEENKYSRE
+92 DYALASQEENKYSRE
-107 GFLRIGGGNYKSF
+107 GFLRLGGGNYKSF
-120 LGELYTPIYRS
+120 LGELYTPIYNS
-131 DLALFDFYL
+131 DVALFDFYL
-140 KHNSSFGDIT
+140 KHNSSFGNVT
-150 LQKDNYSA
+150 LKKDNYDV
-158 LSNDIL
+158 LSNDVL

-173 ARMSF
+173 ARISF
-178 LRSLRI
+178 LRSIRI

-203 NNDMI
+203 NSDMI
-208 AFSELNKD
+208 SFSEQNKD
-216 KEEPKYENDNQKNSH
+216 KEEPEYKNDDQKNSH

-243 DYIEAWKY
+243 DYIEQWKY
-251 DLQTNWRLFKTY
+251 DLQTNWRLLKTH
-263 FDVTENTI
+263 FDVAENTI

-285 LSLKLQ
+285 LSLKFQ
-291 MYNVFVSTPED
+291 MYNVFVSTPEN
-302 GAIDFSN
+302 GSIDFSK
-309 ANNFNNFT
+309 AQNFNNFT
-317 VLKFNPYYSFV
+317 VLKFNPYYSFI
-328 SEVGKLNL
+328 SEVGRLNL

-348 KVAFSPDITGQV
+348 NTAFSPDITGQV

-423 HVGYKI
+423 HIGYKI

-434 FYVNKTDTTGITN
+434 FYVNKSDSTGMKNT
-447 NRFDVVYDKN
+447 FDVVYDKN

-472 EKVDFSL
+472 EKVDFSF

-490 QAEAWMLPSA
+490 QKEAWMLPAA
-500 QIGLGISYVPTDYLR
+500 QIGLGVSYVPTDFLR
-515 FNINYDLETGRKA
+515 FNINYDLEAGRKA
-528 YMGKDK
+528 KLGKDTS
-534 DKNAIVADLKNVS
+534 VDLKNFN
-547 DLSLGANYKLMS
+547 DISLGANYKLMS

-567 NNILNQRSEIWYGYP
+567 NNILNQRSEFWYGYP
-582 SQGFNFLLGV
+582 SQGFNFLLGL

>member
-1 MKRLV
+1 MKRIV
-6 FNIALLSAFSTV
+6 FNIALLSAFSIV
-18 VAQNAADSTNTASA
+18 SAQNASDSTNTASA

-64 DVNTKKIEI
+64 DVNTKKIEV

-92 DFALASQEENKYSRE
+92 DYALASQEENKYSRE
-107 GFLRIGGGNYKSF
+107 GFLRLGGGNYKSF
-120 LGELYTPIYRS
+120 LGELYTPIYNS
-131 DLALFDFYL
+131 DVALFDFYL
-140 KHNSSFGDIT
+140 KHNSSFGNVT
-150 LQKDNYSA
+150 LKKDNYDV
-158 LSNDIL
+158 LSNDVL

-173 ARMSF
+173 ARISF
-178 LRSLRI
+178 LRSIRI

-203 NNDMI
+203 NSDMI
-208 AFSELNKD
+208 SFSEQNKD
-216 KEEPKYENDNQKNSH
+216 KEEPEYKNDDQKNSH

-243 DYIEAWKY
+243 DYIEQWKY
-251 DLQTNWRLFKTY
+251 DLQTDWRLLKTH
-263 FDVTENTI
+263 FDVAENTI

-285 LSLKLQ
+285 LSLKFQ
-291 MYNVFVSTPED
+291 MYNVFVSTPEN
-302 GAIDFSN
+302 GSIDFSK
-309 ANNFNNFT
+309 AQNFNNFT
-317 VLKFNPYYSFV
+317 VLKFNPYYSFI
-328 SEVGKLNL
+328 SEVGRLNL

-348 KVAFSPDITGQV
+348 NTAFSPDITGQV

-423 HVGYKI
+423 HIGYKI

-434 FYVNKTDTTGITN
+434 FYVNKSDSTGMKNT
-447 NRFDVVYDKN
+447 FDVVYDKN

-472 EKVDFSL
+472 EKVDFSF

-490 QAEAWMLPSA
+490 QKEAWMLPAA
-500 QIGLGISYVPTDYLR
+500 QIGLGVSYVPTDFLR
-515 FNINYDLETGRKA
+515 FNINYDLEAGRKA
-528 YMGKDK
+528 KLGKDTS
-534 DKNAIVADLKNVS
+534 VDLKNFN
-547 DLSLGANYKLMS
+547 DISLGANYKLMS

-567 NNILNQRSEIWYGYP
+567 NNILNQRSEFWYGYP
-582 SQGFNFLLGV
+582 SQGFNFLLGL

>member
-1 MKRLV
+1 MKRIV
-6 FNIALLSAFSTV
+6 FNIALLSAFSIV
-18 VAQNAADSTNTASA
+18 SAQNASDSTNTASA

-64 DVNTKKIEI
+64 DVNTKKIEV

-92 DFALASQEENKYSRE
+92 DYALASQEENKYSRE
-107 GFLRIGGGNYKSF
+107 GFLRLGGGNYKSF
-120 LGELYTPIYRS
+120 LGELYTPIYNS
-131 DLALFDFYL
+131 DVALFDFYL
-140 KHNSSFGDIT
+140 KHNSSFGNVT
-150 LQKDNYSA
+150 LKKDNYDV
-158 LSNDIL
+158 LSNDVL

-173 ARMSF
+173 ARISF
-178 LRSLRI
+178 LRSIRI

-203 NNDMI
+203 NSDMI
-208 AFSELNKD
+208 SFSEQNKD
-216 KEEPKYENDNQKNSH
+216 KEEPEYKNDDQKNSH

-243 DYIEAWKY
+243 DYIEQWKY
-251 DLQTNWRLFKTY
+251 DLQTNWRLLKTH
-263 FDVTENTI
+263 FDVAENTI

-285 LSLKLQ
+285 LSLKFQ
-291 MYNVFVSTPED
+291 MYNVFVSTPEN
-302 GAIDFSN
+302 GSIDFSK
-309 ANNFNNFT
+309 AQNFNNFT
-317 VLKFNPYYSFV
+317 VLKFNPYYSFI
-328 SEVGKLNL
+328 SEVGRLNL

-348 KVAFSPDITGQV
+348 NTAFSPDITGQV

-373 TGDYKV
+373 TGNYKV

-423 HVGYKI
+423 HIGYKI

-434 FYVNKTDTTGITN
+434 FYVNKSDSTGMKNT
-447 NRFDVVYDKN
+447 FDVVYDKN

-472 EKVDFSL
+472 EKVDFSF

-490 QAEAWMLPSA
+490 QKEAWMLPAA
-500 QIGLGISYVPTDYLR
+500 QIGLGVSYVPTDFLR
-515 FNINYDLETGRKA
+515 FNINYDLEAGRKA
-528 YMGKDK
+528 KLGKDSS
-534 DKNAIVADLKNVS
+534 VDLKNFN
-547 DLSLGANYKLMS
+547 DISLGANYKLMS

-567 NNILNQRSEIWYGYP
+567 NNILNQRSEFWYGYP
-582 SQGFNFLLGV
+582 SQGFNFLLGL

>member
-1 MKRLV
+1 MKRIV
-6 FNIALLSAFSTV
+6 FNIALLSAFSIV
-18 VAQNAADSTNTASA
+18 SAQNASDSTNTASA

-64 DVNTKKIEI
+64 DVNTKKIEV

-92 DFALASQEENKYSRE
+92 DYALASQEENKYSRE
-107 GFLRIGGGNYKSF
+107 GFLRLGGGNYKSF
-120 LGELYTPIYRS
+120 LGELYTPIYNS
-131 DLALFDFYL
+131 DVALFDFYL
-140 KHNSSFGDIT
+140 KHNSSFGNVT
-150 LQKDNYSA
+150 LKKDNYDV
-158 LSNDIL
+158 LSNDVL

-173 ARMSF
+173 ARISF
-178 LRSLRI
+178 LRSIRI

-203 NNDMI
+203 NSDMI
-208 AFSELNKD
+208 AFSEQNKD
-216 KEEPKYENDNQKNSH
+216 KEEPEYKNDDQKNSH

-243 DYIEAWKY
+243 DYIEQWKY
-251 DLQTNWRLFKTY
+251 DLQTNWRLLKTH
-263 FDVTENTI
+263 FDVAENTI

-285 LSLKLQ
+285 LSLKFQ

-302 GAIDFSN
+302 GPIDFSK
-309 ANNFNNFT
+309 AKNFNNFT
-317 VLKFNPYYSFV
+317 VLKFNPYYSFI
-328 SEVGKLNL
+328 SEVGRLNL

-348 KVAFSPDITGQV
+348 NTAFSPDITGQV

-423 HVGYKI
+423 HIGYKI

-434 FYVNKTDTTGITN
+434 FYVNKSDSTGMKNT
-447 NRFDVVYDKN
+447 FDVVYDKN

-472 EKVDFSL
+472 EKVDFSF

-490 QAEAWMLPSA
+490 QKEAWMLPAA
-500 QIGLGISYVPTDYLR
+500 QIGLGVSYVPTDFLR
-515 FNINYDLETGRKA
+515 FNINYDLEAGRKA
-528 YMGKDK
+528 KLGKDTT
-534 DKNAIVADLKNVS
+534 VDLKNFN
-547 DLSLGANYKLMS
+547 DISLGANYKLMS

-567 NNILNQRSEIWYGYP
+567 NNILNQRSEVWYGYP
-582 SQGFNFLLGV
+582 SQGFNFLLGL

>member
-1 MKRLV
+1 MKRIV
-6 FNIALLSAFSTV
+6 FNIALLSAFSIV
-18 VAQNAADSTNTASA
+18 SAQNASDSTNTASA

-64 DVNTKKIEI
+64 DVNTKKIEV

-92 DFALASQEENKYSRE
+92 DYALASQEENKYSRE
-107 GFLRIGGGNYKSF
+107 GFLRLGGGNYKSF
-120 LGELYTPIYRS
+120 LGELYTPIYNS
-131 DLALFDFYL
+131 DVALFDFYL
-140 KHNSSFGDIT
+140 KHNSSFGNVT
-150 LQKDNYSA
+150 LKKDNYDV
-158 LSNDIL
+158 LSNDVL

-173 ARMSF
+173 ARISF
-178 LRSLRI
+178 LRSIRI

-203 NNDMI
+203 NSDMI
-208 AFSELNKD
+208 SFSEQNKD
-216 KEEPKYENDNQKNSH
+216 KEEPEYKNDDQKNSH
-231 LTAALNFRFRSK
+231 LTVALNFRFRSK
-243 DYIEAWKY
+243 DYIEQWKY
-251 DLQTNWRLFKTY
+251 DLQTNWRLLKTH
-263 FDVTENTI
+263 FDVAENTI

-285 LSLKLQ
+285 LSLKFQ
-291 MYNVFVSTPED
+291 MYNVFVSTPEN
-302 GAIDFSN
+302 GSIDFSK
-309 ANNFNNFT
+309 AQNFNNFT
-317 VLKFNPYYSFV
+317 VLKFNPYYSFI
-328 SEVGKLNL
+328 SEVGRLNL

-348 KVAFSPDITGQV
+348 NTAFSPDITGQV

-423 HVGYKI
+423 HIGYKI

-434 FYVNKTDTTGITN
+434 FYVNKSDSTGIKNT
-447 NRFDVVYDKN
+447 FDVVYDKN

-472 EKVDFSL
+472 EKVDFSF

-490 QAEAWMLPSA
+490 QKEAWMLPAA
-500 QIGLGISYVPTDYLR
+500 QIGLGVSYVPTDFLR
-515 FNINYDLETGRKA
+515 FNINYDLEAGRKA
-528 YMGKDK
+528 KLGKDSS
-534 DKNAIVADLKNVS
+534 VDLKNFN
-547 DLSLGANYKLMS
+547 DISLGANYKLMS

-567 NNILNQRSEIWYGYP
+567 NNILNQRSEFWYGYP
-582 SQGFNFLLGV
+582 SQGFNFLLGL

>member
-1 MKRLV
+1 MKRIV
-6 FNIALLSAFSTV
+6 FNIALLSAFSIV
-18 VAQNAADSTNTASA
+18 SAQNASDSTNTASA

-64 DVNTKKIEI
+64 DVNTKKIEV

-92 DFALASQEENKYSRE
+92 DYALASQEENKYSRE
-107 GFLRIGGGNYKSF
+107 GFLRLGGGNYKSF
-120 LGELYTPIYRS
+120 LGELYTPIYNS
-131 DLALFDFYL
+131 DVALFDFYL
-140 KHNSSFGDIT
+140 KHNSSFGNVT
-150 LQKDNYSA
+150 LKKDNYDV
-158 LSNDIL
+158 LSNDVL

-173 ARMSF
+173 ARISF
-178 LRSLRI
+178 LRSIRI

-203 NNDMI
+203 NSDMI
-208 AFSELNKD
+208 SFSEQNKD
-216 KEEPKYENDNQKNSH
+216 KEEPEYKNDDQKNSH

-243 DYIEAWKY
+243 DYIEQWKY
-251 DLQTNWRLFKTY
+251 DLQTNWRLLKTH
-263 FDVTENTI
+263 FDVAENTI

-285 LSLKLQ
+285 LSLKFQ

-302 GAIDFSN
+302 GHIDFSK
-309 ANNFNNFT
+309 AKNFNNFT
-317 VLKFNPYYSFV
+317 VLKFNPYYSFI
-328 SEVGKLNL
+328 SEVGRLNL

-348 KVAFSPDITGQV
+348 NTAFSPDITGQV

-423 HVGYKI
+423 HIGYKI

-434 FYVNKTDTTGITN
+434 FYVNKSDSTGMKNT
-447 NRFDVVYDKN
+447 FDVVYDKN

-490 QAEAWMLPSA
+490 QAESWMLPTA
-500 QIGLGISYVPTDYLR
+500 QIGLGVSYVPTDFLR
-515 FNINYDLETGRKA
+515 FNINYDLEAGRKA
-528 YMGKDK
+528 KLGKDSS
-534 DKNAIVADLKNVS
+534 VDLKNFN
-547 DLSLGANYKLMS
+547 DISLGANYKLMS

-567 NNILNQRSEIWYGYP
+567 NNILNQRSEFWYGYP
-582 SQGFNFLLGV
+582 SQGFNFLLGL

>member
-1 MKRLV
+1 MKRIV
-6 FNIALLSAFSTV
+6 FNIALLSAFSIV
-18 VAQNAADSTNTASA
+18 SAQNASDSTNTASA

-64 DVNTKKIEI
+64 DVNTKKIEV

-92 DFALASQEENKYSRE
+92 DYALASQEENKYSRE
-107 GFLRIGGGNYKSF
+107 GFLRLGGGNYKSF
-120 LGELYTPIYRS
+120 LGELYTPIYNS
-131 DLALFDFYL
+131 DVALFDFYL
-140 KHNSSFGDIT
+140 KHNSSFGNVT
-150 LQKDNYSA
+150 LKKDNYDV
-158 LSNDIL
+158 LSNDVL

-173 ARMSF
+173 ARISF
-178 LRSLRI
+178 LRSIRI

-203 NNDMI
+203 NSDMI
-208 AFSELNKD
+208 SFSEQNKD
-216 KEEPKYENDNQKNSH
+216 KKEPEYKNDDQKNSH

-243 DYIEAWKY
+243 DYIEQWKY
-251 DLQTNWRLFKTY
+251 DLQTNWRLLKTH
-263 FDVTENTI
+263 FDVAENTI

-285 LSLKLQ
+285 LSLKFQ

-302 GAIDFSN
+302 GPIDFSK
-309 ANNFNNFT
+309 AKNFNNFT
-317 VLKFNPYYSFV
+317 VLKFNPYYSFI
-328 SEVGKLNL
+328 SEVGRLNL

-348 KVAFSPDITGQV
+348 NTAFSPDITGQV

-423 HVGYKI
+423 HIGYKI

-434 FYVNKTDTTGITN
+434 FYVNKSDSTGMKNT
-447 NRFDVVYDKN
+447 FDVVYDKN

-472 EKVDFSL
+472 EKVDFSF

-490 QAEAWMLPSA
+490 QKEAWMLPAA
-500 QIGLGISYVPTDYLR
+500 QIGLGVSYVPTDFLR
-515 FNINYDLETGRKA
+515 FNINYDLEAGRKA
-528 YMGKDK
+528 KLGKDSS
-534 DKNAIVADLKNVS
+534 VDLKNFN
-547 DLSLGANYKLMS
+547 DISLGANYKLMS

-567 NNILNQRSEIWYGYP
+567 NNILNQRSEFWYGYP
-582 SQGFNFLLGV
+582 SQGFNFLLGL

>member
-1 MKRLV
+1 MKRIV
-6 FNIALLSAFSTV
+6 FNIALLSAFSIV
-18 VAQNAADSTNTASA
+18 SAQNASDSTNTASA

-64 DVNTKKIEI
+64 DVNTKKIEV

-92 DFALASQEENKYSRE
+92 DYALASQEENKYSRE
-107 GFLRIGGGNYKSF
+107 GFLRLGGGNYKSF
-120 LGELYTPIYRS
+120 LGELYTPIYNS
-131 DLALFDFYL
+131 DVALFDFYL
-140 KHNSSFGDIT
+140 KHNSSFGNVT
-150 LQKDNYSA
+150 LKKDNYDV
-158 LSNDIL
+158 LSNDVL

-173 ARMSF
+173 ARISF
-178 LRSLRI
+178 LRSIRI

-203 NNDMI
+203 NSDMI
-208 AFSELNKD
+208 SFSEQNKD
-216 KEEPKYENDNQKNSH
+216 KEEPEYKNDDQKNSH

-243 DYIEAWKY
+243 DYIEQWKY
-251 DLQTNWRLFKTY
+251 DLQTNWRLLKTH
-263 FDVTENTI
+263 FDVAENTI
-271 FTDLAASYRMQESI
+271 FTDLTASYRMQESI
-285 LSLKLQ
+285 LSLKFQ
-291 MYNVFVSTPED
+291 MYNVFVSTPEN
-302 GAIDFSN
+302 GSIDFSK
-309 ANNFNNFT
+309 AQNFNNFT
-317 VLKFNPYYSFV
+317 VLKFNPYYSFI
-328 SEVGKLNL
+328 SEVGRLNL

-348 KVAFSPDITGQV
+348 NTAFSPDITGQV

-423 HVGYKI
+423 HIGYKI

-434 FYVNKTDTTGITN
+434 FYVNKSDSTGMKNT
-447 NRFDVVYDKN
+447 FDVVYDKN

-472 EKVDFSL
+472 EKVDFSF

-490 QAEAWMLPSA
+490 QKEAWMLPAA
-500 QIGLGISYVPTDYLR
+500 QIGLGVSYVPTDFLR
-515 FNINYDLETGRKA
+515 FNINYDLEAGRKA
-528 YMGKDK
+528 KLGKDTR
-534 DKNAIVADLKNVS
+534 VDLKNFN
-547 DLSLGANYKLMS
+547 DISLGANYKLMS

-567 NNILNQRSEIWYGYP
+567 NNILNQRSEFWYGYP
-582 SQGFNFLLGV
+582 SQGFNFLLGL

>member
-1 MKRLV
+1 MKRIV
-6 FNIALLSAFSTV
+6 FNIALLSAFSIV
-18 VAQNAADSTNTASA
+18 SAQNASDSTNTASA

-64 DVNTKKIEI
+64 DVNTKKIEV

-92 DFALASQEENKYSRE
+92 DYALASQEENKYSRE
-107 GFLRIGGGNYKSF
+107 GFLRLGGGNYKSF
-120 LGELYTPIYRS
+120 LGELYTPIYNS
-131 DLALFDFYL
+131 DVALFDFYL
-140 KHNSSFGDIT
+140 KHNSSFGNVT
-150 LQKDNYSA
+150 LKKDNYDV
-158 LSNDIL
+158 LSNDVL

-173 ARMSF
+173 ARISF
-178 LRSLRI
+178 LRSIRI

-203 NNDMI
+203 NCDMI
-208 AFSELNKD
+208 SFSEQNKD
-216 KEEPKYENDNQKNSH
+216 KEEPEYKNDDQKNSH

-243 DYIEAWKY
+243 DYIEQWKY
-251 DLQTNWRLFKTY
+251 DLQTNWRLLKTH
-263 FDVTENTI
+263 FDVAENTI

-285 LSLKLQ
+285 LSLKFQ

-302 GAIDFSN
+302 GPIDFSK
-309 ANNFNNFT
+309 AKNFNNFT
-317 VLKFNPYYSFV
+317 VLKFNPYYSFI
-328 SEVGKLNL
+328 SEVGRLNL

-348 KVAFSPDITGQV
+348 NTAFSPDITGQV

-423 HVGYKI
+423 HIGYKI

-434 FYVNKTDTTGITN
+434 FYVNKSDSTGMKNT
-447 NRFDVVYDKN
+447 FDVVYDKN

-472 EKVDFSL
+472 EKVDFSF

-490 QAEAWMLPSA
+490 QKEAWMLPAA
-500 QIGLGISYVPTDYLR
+500 QIELGVSYVPTDFLR
-515 FNINYDLETGRKA
+515 FNINYDLEAGRKA
-528 YMGKDK
+528 KLGKDSS
-534 DKNAIVADLKNVS
+534 VDLKNFN
-547 DLSLGANYKLMS
+547 DISLGANYKLMS

-567 NNILNQRSEIWYGYP
+567 NNILNQRSEFWYGYP
-582 SQGFNFLLGV
+582 SQGFNFLLGL

>member
-1 MKRLV
+1 MKRIV
-6 FNIALLSAFSTV
+6 FNIALLSAFSIV
-18 VAQNAADSTNTASA
+18 SAQNASDSTNTASA

-64 DVNTKKIEI
+64 DVNTKKIEV

-92 DFALASQEENKYSRE
+92 DYALASQEENKYSRE
-107 GFLRIGGGNYKSF
+107 GFLRLGGGNYKSF
-120 LGELYTPIYRS
+120 LGELYTPIYNS
-131 DLALFDFYL
+131 DVALFDFYL
-140 KHNSSFGDIT
+140 KHNSSFGNVT
-150 LQKDNYSA
+150 LKKDNYDV
-158 LSNDIL
+158 LSNDVL

-173 ARMSF
+173 ARISF
-178 LRSLRI
+178 LRSIRI

-203 NNDMI
+203 NSDMI
-208 AFSELNKD
+208 AFSEQNKD
-216 KEEPKYENDNQKNSH
+216 KEEPEYKNDDQKNSH

-243 DYIEAWKY
+243 DYIEQWKY
-251 DLQTNWRLFKTY
+251 DLQTNWRLLKTH
-263 FDVTENTI
+263 FDVAENTI

-285 LSLKLQ
+285 LSLKFQ

-302 GAIDFSN
+302 GPIDFSK
-309 ANNFNNFT
+309 AKNFNNFT
-317 VLKFNPYYSFV
+317 VLKFNPYYSFI
-328 SEVGKLNL
+328 SEVGRLNL

-348 KVAFSPDITGQV
+348 NTAFSPDITGQV

-423 HVGYKI
+423 HIGYKI

-434 FYVNKTDTTGITN
+434 FYVNKSDSTGMKNT
-447 NRFDVVYDKN
+447 FDVVYDKN

-472 EKVDFSL
+472 EKVDFSF

-490 QAEAWMLPSA
+490 QKEAWMLPAA
-500 QIGLGISYVPTDYLR
+500 QIGLGISYVPTDFLR
-515 FNINYDLETGRKA
+515 FNINYDLEAGRKA
-528 YMGKDK
+528 KLGKDSS
-534 DKNAIVADLKNVS
+534 VDLKNFN
-547 DLSLGANYKLMS
+547 DISLGANYKLMS

-567 NNILNQRSEIWYGYP
+567 NNILNQRSEFWYGYP
-582 SQGFNFLLGV
+582 SQGFNFLLGL

>member
-1 MKRLV
+1 MKRIV
-6 FNIALLSAFSTV
+6 FNIALLSAFSIV
-18 VAQNAADSTNTASA
+18 SAQNASDSTNTASA

-64 DVNTKKIEI
+64 DVNTKKIEV

-92 DFALASQEENKYSRE
+92 DYALASQEENKYSRE
-107 GFLRIGGGNYKSF
+107 GFLRLGGGNYKSF
-120 LGELYTPIYRS
+120 LGELYTPIYNS
-131 DLALFDFYL
+131 DVALFDFYL
-140 KHNSSFGDIT
+140 KHNSSFGNVT
-150 LQKDNYSA
+150 LKKDNYDV
-158 LSNDIL
+158 LSNDVL

-173 ARMSF
+173 ARISF
-178 LRSLRI
+178 LRSIRI

-203 NNDMI
+203 NSDMI
-208 AFSELNKD
+208 SFSEQNKD
-216 KEEPKYENDNQKNSH
+216 KEEPEYKNDDQKNSH

-243 DYIEAWKY
+243 DYIEQWKY
-251 DLQTNWRLFKTY
+251 DLQTNWRLLKTH
-263 FDVTENTI
+263 FDVAENTI

-285 LSLKLQ
+285 LSLKFQ
-291 MYNVFVSTPED
+291 MYNVFVSTPEN
-302 GAIDFSN
+302 GPIDFSK
-309 ANNFNNFT
+309 AKNFNNFT
-317 VLKFNPYYSFV
+317 VLKFNPYYSFI
-328 SEVGKLNL
+328 SEVGRLNL

-348 KVAFSPDITGQV
+348 NTAFSPDITGQV

-423 HVGYKI
+423 HIGYKI

-434 FYVNKTDTTGITN
+434 FYVNKSDSTGMKNT
-447 NRFDVVYDKN
+447 FDVVYDKN

-472 EKVDFSL
+472 EKVDFSF

-490 QAEAWMLPSA
+490 QKEAWMLPAA
-500 QIGLGISYVPTDYLR
+500 QIGLGVSYVPTDFLR
-515 FNINYDLETGRKA
+515 FNINYDLEAGRKA
-528 YMGKDK
+528 KLGKDSS
-534 DKNAIVADLKNVS
+534 VDLKNFN
-547 DLSLGANYKLMS
+547 DISLGANYKLMS

-567 NNILNQRSEIWYGYP
+567 NNILNQRSEFWYGYP
-582 SQGFNFLLGV
+582 SQGFNFLLGL

>member
-1 MKRLV
+1 MKRIV
-6 FNIALLSAFSTV
+6 FNIALLSAFSIV
-18 VAQNAADSTNTASA
+18 SAQNASDSTNTASA

-64 DVNTKKIEI
+64 DVNTKKIEV

-92 DFALASQEENKYSRE
+92 DYALASQEENKYSRE
-107 GFLRIGGGNYKSF
+107 GFLRLGGGNYKSF
-120 LGELYTPIYRS
+120 LGELYTPIYNS
-131 DLALFDFYL
+131 DVALFDFYL
-140 KHNSSFGDIT
+140 KHNSSFGNVT
-150 LQKDNYSA
+150 LKKDNYDV
-158 LSNDIL
+158 LSNDVL

-173 ARMSF
+173 ARISF
-178 LRSLRI
+178 LRSIRI

-203 NNDMI
+203 NSDMI
-208 AFSELNKD
+208 SFSEQNKD
-216 KEEPKYENDNQKNSH
+216 KEEPEYKNDDQKNSH

-243 DYIEAWKY
+243 DYIEQWKY
-251 DLQTNWRLFKTY
+251 DLQTNWRLLKTH
-263 FDVTENTI
+263 FDVAENTI

-285 LSLKLQ
+285 LSLKFQ

-302 GAIDFSN
+302 GHIDFSK
-309 ANNFNNFT
+309 AKNFTNFT
-317 VLKFNPYYSFV
+317 VLKFNPYYSFI
-328 SEVGKLNL
+328 SEVGRLNL

-348 KVAFSPDITGQV
+348 NTAFSPDITGQV

-423 HVGYKI
+423 HIGYKI

-434 FYVNKTDTTGITN
+434 FYVNKSDSTGMKNT
-447 NRFDVVYDKN
+447 FDVVYDKN

-472 EKVDFSL
+472 E
-479 KIGYNKWSLEK
+479 
-490 QAEAWMLPSA
+490 
-500 QIGLGISYVPTDYLR
+500 
-515 FNINYDLETGRKA
+515 
-528 YMGKDK
+528 
-534 DKNAIVADLKNVS
+534 
-547 DLSLGANYKLMS
+547 
-559 FLDVFARF
+559 
-567 NNILNQRSEIWYGYP
+567 
-582 SQGFNFLLGV
+582 
-592 TLTF
+592 

>member
-1 MKRLV
+1 MKRIV
-6 FNIALLSAFSTV
+6 FNIALLSAFSIV
-18 VAQNAADSTNTASA
+18 SAQNASDSTNTASA

-64 DVNTKKIEI
+64 DVNTKKIEV

-92 DFALASQEENKYSRE
+92 DYALASQEENKYSRK
-107 GFLRIGGGNYKSF
+107 GFLRLGGGNYKSF
-120 LGELYTPIYRS
+120 LGELYTPIYNS
-131 DLALFDFYL
+131 DVALFDFYL
-140 KHNSSFGDIT
+140 KHNSSFGNVT
-150 LQKDNYSA
+150 LKKDNYDV
-158 LSNDIL
+158 LSNDVL

-173 ARMSF
+173 ARISF
-178 LRSLRI
+178 LRSIRI

-203 NNDMI
+203 NSDMI
-208 AFSELNKD
+208 SFSEQNKD
-216 KEEPKYENDNQKNSH
+216 KEEPEYKNDDQKNSH

-243 DYIEAWKY
+243 DYIEQWKY
-251 DLQTNWRLFKTY
+251 DLQTNWRLLKTH
-263 FDVTENTI
+263 FDVAENTI
-271 FTDLAASYRMQESI
+271 FTDLSASYRMQESI
-285 LSLKLQ
+285 LSLKFQ

-302 GAIDFSN
+302 GHIDFSK
-309 ANNFNNFT
+309 AKNFNNFT
-317 VLKFNPYYSFV
+317 VLKFNPYYSFI
-328 SEVGKLNL
+328 SEVGRLNL

-348 KVAFSPDITGQV
+348 NTAFSPDITGQV

-423 HVGYKI
+423 HIGYKI

-434 FYVNKTDTTGITN
+434 FYVNKSDSTGMKNT
-447 NRFDVVYDKN
+447 FDVVYDKN

-472 EKVDFSL
+472 EKVDFSF

-490 QAEAWMLPSA
+490 QKEAWMLPAA
-500 QIGLGISYVPTDYLR
+500 QIGLGVSYVPTDFLR
-515 FNINYDLETGRKA
+515 FNINYDLEAGRKA
-528 YMGKDK
+528 KLGKDTS
-534 DKNAIVADLKNVS
+534 VDLKNFN
-547 DLSLGANYKLMS
+547 DISLGANYKLMS

-567 NNILNQRSEIWYGYP
+567 NNILNQRSEFWYGYP
-582 SQGFNFLLGV
+582 SQGFNFLLGL

>member
-1 MKRLV
+1 MKRIV
-6 FNIALLSAFSTV
+6 FNIALLSAFSIV
-18 VAQNAADSTNTASA
+18 NAQNASDSTNTASA

-64 DVNTKKIEI
+64 DVNTKKIEV

-92 DFALASQEENKYSRE
+92 DYALASQEENKYSRE
-107 GFLRIGGGNYKSF
+107 GFLRLGGGNYKSF
-120 LGELYTPIYRS
+120 LGELYTPIYNS
-131 DLALFDFYL
+131 DVALFDFYL
-140 KHNSSFGDIT
+140 KHNSSFGNVT
-150 LQKDNYSA
+150 LKKDNYDV
-158 LSNDIL
+158 LSNDVL

-173 ARMSF
+173 ARISF
-178 LRSLRI
+178 LRSIRI

-203 NNDMI
+203 NSDMI
-208 AFSELNKD
+208 SFSEQNKD
-216 KEEPKYENDNQKNSH
+216 KEEPEYKNDDQKNSH

-243 DYIEAWKY
+243 DYIEQWKY
-251 DLQTNWRLFKTY
+251 DLQTNWRLLKTH
-263 FDVTENTI
+263 FDVAENTI

-285 LSLKLQ
+285 LSLKFQ

-302 GAIDFSN
+302 GPIDFSK
-309 ANNFNNFT
+309 AKNFNNFT
-317 VLKFNPYYSFV
+317 VLKFNPYYSFI
-328 SEVGKLNL
+328 SEVGRLNL

-348 KVAFSPDITGQV
+348 NTAFSPDITGQV

-408 LGTKLNIGKSVNTDI
+408 LGTKLNIGKCVNTDI
-423 HVGYKI
+423 HIGYKI

-434 FYVNKTDTTGITN
+434 FYVNKSDSTGMKNT
-447 NRFDVVYDKN
+447 FDVVYDKN

-472 EKVDFSL
+472 EKVDFSF

-490 QAEAWMLPSA
+490 QKEAWMLPAA
-500 QIGLGISYVPTDYLR
+500 QIGLGVSYVPTDFLR
-515 FNINYDLETGRKA
+515 FNINYDLEAGRKA
-528 YMGKDK
+528 KLGKDSS
-534 DKNAIVADLKNVS
+534 VDLKNFN
-547 DLSLGANYKLMS
+547 DISLGANYKLMS

-567 NNILNQRSEIWYGYP
+567 NNILNQRSEFWYGYP
-582 SQGFNFLLGV
+582 SQGFNFLLGL

>member
-1 MKRLV
+1 MKRIV
-6 FNIALLSAFSTV
+6 FNIALLSAFSIV
-18 VAQNAADSTNTASA
+18 SAQNASDSTNTASA

-64 DVNTKKIEI
+64 DVNTKKIEV

-92 DFALASQEENKYSRE
+92 DYALASQEENKYSRE
-107 GFLRIGGGNYKSF
+107 GFLRLGGGNYKSF
-120 LGELYTPIYRS
+120 LGELYTPIYNS
-131 DLALFDFYL
+131 DVALFDSYL
-140 KHNSSFGDIT
+140 KHNSSFGNVT
-150 LQKDNYSA
+150 LKKDNYDV
-158 LSNDIL
+158 LSNDVL

-173 ARMSF
+173 ARISF
-178 LRSLRI
+178 LRSIRI

-203 NNDMI
+203 NSDMI
-208 AFSELNKD
+208 SFSEQNKD
-216 KEEPKYENDNQKNSH
+216 KEEPEYKNDDQKNSH

-243 DYIEAWKY
+243 DYIEQWKY
-251 DLQTNWRLFKTY
+251 DLQTNWRLLKTH
-263 FDVTENTI
+263 FDVAENTI

-285 LSLKLQ
+285 LSLKFQ
-291 MYNVFVSTPED
+291 MYNVFVSTPEN
-302 GAIDFSN
+302 GSIDFSK
-309 ANNFNNFT
+309 AQNFNNFT
-317 VLKFNPYYSFV
+317 VLKFNPYYSFI
-328 SEVGKLNL
+328 SEVGRLNL

-348 KVAFSPDITGQV
+348 NTAFSPDITGQV

-423 HVGYKI
+423 HIGYKI

-434 FYVNKTDTTGITN
+434 FYVNKSDSTGMKNT
-447 NRFDVVYDKN
+447 FDVVYDKN

-472 EKVDFSL
+472 EKVDFSF

-490 QAEAWMLPSA
+490 QKEAWMLPAA
-500 QIGLGISYVPTDYLR
+500 QIGLGVSYVPTDFLR
-515 FNINYDLETGRKA
+515 FNINYDLEAGRKA
-528 YMGKDK
+528 KLGKDSS
-534 DKNAIVADLKNVS
+534 VDLKNFN
-547 DLSLGANYKLMS
+547 DISLGANYKLMS

-567 NNILNQRSEIWYGYP
+567 NNILNQRSEFWYGYP
-582 SQGFNFLLGV
+582 SQGFNFLLGL

>member
-1 MKRLV
+1 MKRIV
-6 FNIALLSAFSTV
+6 FNIALLSAFSIV
-18 VAQNAADSTNTASA
+18 SAQNASDSTNTASA

-64 DVNTKKIEI
+64 DVNTKKIDV

-92 DFALASQEENKYSRE
+92 DYALASQEENKYSRE
-107 GFLRIGGGNYKSF
+107 GFLRLGGGNYKSF
-120 LGELYTPIYRS
+120 LGELYTPIYNS
-131 DLALFDFYL
+131 DVALFDFYL
-140 KHNSSFGDIT
+140 KHNSSFGNVT
-150 LQKDNYSA
+150 LKKDNYDV
-158 LSNDIL
+158 LSNDVL

-173 ARMSF
+173 ARISF
-178 LRSLRI
+178 LRSIRI

-203 NNDMI
+203 NSDMI
-208 AFSELNKD
+208 AFSEQNKD
-216 KEEPKYENDNQKNSH
+216 KEEPEYKNDDQKNSH

-243 DYIEAWKY
+243 DYIEQWKY
-251 DLQTNWRLFKTY
+251 DLQTNWRLLKTH
-263 FDVTENTI
+263 FNVAENTI
-271 FTDLAASYRMQESI
+271 FTDLAASYRMHESI
-285 LSLKLQ
+285 LSLKFQ

-302 GAIDFSN
+302 GPIDFSK
-309 ANNFNNFT
+309 AQNFKNFT

-328 SEVGKLNL
+328 SEVGRLNL

-348 KVAFSPDITGQV
+348 NTAFSPDITGQV
-360 RVIDNI
+360 RVIDNV

-429 INNQY
+429 VNNQY
-434 FYVNKTDTTGITN
+434 FYVNKSDSTGMKNT
-447 NRFDVVYDKN
+447 FDVVYDKN

-472 EKVDFSL
+472 EKVDFSF

-490 QAEAWMLPSA
+490 QAEAWMLPAA
-500 QIGLGISYVPTDYLR
+500 QIGLGVSYVPTDYLR
-515 FNINYDLETGRKA
+515 FNINYDLDAGRKA
-528 YMGKDK
+528 KLGKDTS
-534 DKNAIVADLKNVS
+534 VDLKNFN
-547 DLSLGANYKLMS
+547 DISLGANYKLMS

-567 NNILNQRSEIWYGYP
+567 NNILNQRSEVWYGYP
-582 SQGFNFLLGV
+582 SQGFNFLLGL